1 MRSSRRSRSGEAGAA
16 AFRSARASARPAAR
30 APDGLRWILRPS
42 NLLLGGVLLAGWLA
56 RVGWT
61 GAGPEG
67 WQARLCAD
75 LDLQPRSCSAV
86 QPVDAAGRAQS

>member
-1 MRSSRRSRSGEAGAA
+1 MRSSRRSRLGEAGAA
-16 AFRSARASARPAAR
+16 AFLSARASGRRTAR
-30 APDGLRWILRPS
+30 APEELRRVLRPS

-56 RVGWT
+56 LVGWT

-75 LDLQPRSCSAV
+75 LDLRPRSCSAV
-86 QPVDAAGRAQS
+86 QPVGAAGRAQS